1 MTRDEA
7 IAILTGPGQQ
17 FEVVEETVLG
27 VRMRVFKNAP
37 PSMRKVLEASRA
49 FGDRDFLVYG
59 DERWTFA
66 EHFSI
71 AAGLANRLLEHHQLV
86 KGQRVGI
93 AMRNYPEWVMAF
105 WAIQAAGLV
114 AVPLN
119 AWWTGPELD
128 YAIRDSE
135 LRLVIADGERLALMR
150 PTLVGLGVHAIVVRS
165 RSEPAGSEERWDD
178 IIAGLDRSA
187 AMPDVAIDPDDDA
200 TILYTSGTTGSPKGA
215 VATNRNHA
223 HNLMNTALSGAV
235 ASAMTGPGSAFADP
249 AALAPAGLQTFP
261 FFHIAGLTVLY
272 VSTAVG
278 SRLVLIYKW
287 DPEVAIGLIEREKIT
302 TFSGVPTVVRSLLET
317 AERQDR
323 ALSSLS
329 FMGSGGAPVPP
340 DLIGRIDRD
349 FSSKV
354 SPGNGY
360 GLTETTSAVVTTGG
374 PAYVAKPSSVGRPV
388 VVADL
393 RIVVPD
399 TDRDVSTGEIGEI
412 WVKGPN
418 VVRGYWNNP
427 EATTTA
433 FTEGWFHT
441 GDLGYLDHDGYLYV
455 VDRMKDVIIRG
466 GENIYCAEVEAVLF
480 EHPAVTDAAVI
491 GVPHRSLG
499 EEVAAVVVSRDGVGV
514 TASELRQFVASRLAT
529 YKVPAHIVF
538 RDHPLPRT
546 PTGKVL
552 KRDLRDQALTLVNYR
567 HMP

>member
-7 IAILTGPGQQ
+7 IAVLTGPGQH
-17 FEVVEETVLG
+17 FEVVEETVFG

-37 PSMRKVLEASRA
+37 RSMRAVLEGSRA
-49 FGDRDFLVYG
+49 FGDREFLVYG

-66 EHFSI
+66 EHFRI
-71 AAGLANRLLEHHQLV
+71 AAGLANRLLGHHELV

-128 YAIRDSE
+128 YAIRDSDM
-135 LRLVIADGERLALMR
+135 RLVIADGERLALIR
-150 PTLVGLGVHAIVVRS
+150 PTLVELGVHAIAVRS
-165 RSEPAGSEERWDD
+165 QSEPAGNEERWVD
-178 IIAGLDRSA
+178 IIAGLDRGA
-187 AMPDVAIDPDDDA
+187 ALPDVTIDPDDDA

-215 VATNRNHA
+215 VATHRNHA
-223 HNLMNTALSGAV
+223 HNLMNTALSGA
-235 ASAMTGPGSAFADP
+235 ASSMTTGPGSGFTDP

-261 FFHIAGLTVLY
+261 FFHIAGLTGLY
-272 VSTAVG
+272 VSTAFG
-278 SRLVLIYKW
+278 SRMVLIYKW

-302 TFSGVPTVVRSLLET
+302 TFAGVPAVVRSLLET
-317 AERQDR
+317 AGRENR

-340 DLIGRIDRD
+340 DLIGRIDKD
-349 FSSKV
+349 FSSRV
-354 SPGNGY
+354 SPANGY
-360 GLTETTSAVVTTGG
+360 GLTETTSAVVTIGG
-374 PAYVAKPSSVGRPV
+374 PVYVAKASSVGRPV

-393 RIVVPD
+393 RIVGPD
-399 TDRDVSTGEIGEI
+399 TGGDVGTGEIGEI
-412 WVKGPN
+412 WVRGPN

-427 EATTTA
+427 EATAAA

-441 GDLGYLDHDGYLYV
+441 GDLGYLDDDGYLYV

-466 GENIYCAEVEAVLF
+466 GENVYCAEVEAVLF
-480 EHPAVTDAAVI
+480 EHPAVADVAII

-499 EEVAAVVVSRDGVGV
+499 EEVAAVIVSRDGIDVA
-514 TASELRQFVASRLAT
+514 TSEIRQFAASRLAA
-529 YKVPAHIVF
+529 YKVPAHILF
-538 RDHPLPRT
+538 RDQPLPRT

-552 KRDLRDQALTLVNYR
+552 KRDLRDQALTLLNYG
-567 HMP
+567 

>member
-7 IAILTGPGQQ
+7 IAILTGPGQR
-17 FEVVEETVLG
+17 FEVVEETVFG

-37 PSMRKVLEASRA
+37 PSMRMVLEASRA

-66 EHFSI
+66 EHYRI

-128 YAIRDSE
+128 YAIRDSDP
-135 LRLVIADGERLALMR
+135 RLVIADGERLALMR
-150 PTLVGLGVHAIVVRS
+150 PTLVELGVHAIAVRS
-165 RSEPAGSEERWDD
+165 QSEPAGSEERWDD
-178 IIAGLDRSA
+178 IIAGLDRSIP
-187 AMPDVAIDPDDDA
+187 MPDVAIDPDDDA

-249 AALAPAGLQTFP
+249 GALAPAGLQTFP

-278 SRLVLIYKW
+278 SRVVLIYKW

-399 TDRDVSTGEIGEI
+399 TDRDVGTGEIGEI

-480 EHPAVTDAAVI
+480 EHPAVADAAVI

-499 EEVAAVVVSRDGVGV
+499 EEVAAVIVSRDRVGV
-514 TASELRQFVASRLAT
+514 TASELRQFVASRLAA
-529 YKVPAHIVF
+529 YKVPAHIQF

-552 KRDLRDQALTLVNYR
+552 KRDLRDQVLTLVNSR
-567 HMP
+567 HVP